1 MAKRMLK
8 NILAAFF
15 GFIVVVYVAQWLMNL
30 GRELPRMPATLEPVS
45 GTRLAIFGATGTAG
59 DGLLK
64 AAISD
69 PRVEEIHVVTRRLS
83 PRIEAGIESG
93 RVEAT
98 IHLDYMDYSAV
109 RDVLERADAVFWAI
123 GKSAFGMDEAT
134 YRRLHLDFPRRFII
148 EWMGARPGRD
158 LSFHYISSNGA
169 GPEARSMWAREKA
182 RAERALF
189 ETAGESGVRVIVY
202 RPDYIA
208 PTREQSSLGDELLYR
223 FLAPINS
230 AVRATDLGRAML
242 AVSAGGDRFRSGTI
256 VENADIVGYSTVYR
270 ERGAAEEPL

>member
-1 MAKRMLK
+1 
-8 NILAAFF
+8 
-15 GFIVVVYVAQWLMNL
+15 
-30 GRELPRMPATLEPVS
+30 
-45 GTRLAIFGATGTAG
+45 
-59 DGLLK
+59 
-64 AAISD
+64 
-69 PRVEEIHVVTRRLS
+69 
-83 PRIEAGIESG
+83 
-93 RVEAT
+93 
-98 IHLDYMDYSAV
+98 MDYSAV